1 MIQNNDYIAVDVST
15 CTICAEGIRTKTK
28 MNENVLKYFA
38 GIKKLNIYFLLPPF
52 FTDAST
58 KRKYFV
64 SKQGATRRKERA
76 IIGAVNLL

>member
-1 MIQNNDYIAVDVST
+1 M
-15 CTICAEGIRTKTK
+15 K
-28 MNENVLKYFA
+28 MNENVLKHFA
-38 GIKKLNIYFLLPPF
+38 GIKKLNIFLLPPF

-76 IIGAVNLL
+76 IIGAVNLWQIIFFEDIKTFFVTFFLGN